1 MFPAAADPDPAGSYR
16 SVQWHRYQSVCI
28 KFHRAGCYECCGA
41 VRPDQYVYRCRQHNA
56 PGRIAD
62 PERGIQR
69 ENQVTRT
76 QEVFSLDMVLS
87 FAFSVF
93 VAVLLAAAGAFNW
106 TGMFTNDPA
115 VRVFLISI

>member
-16 SVQWHRYQSVCI
+16 SVQWHRYQPVCI
-28 KFHRAGCYECCGA
+28 NLHRAGCYECCGLFAPINMFIGA
-41 VRPDQYVYRCRQHNA
+41 VSTMLLGGSQILSAEYK
-56 PGRIAD
+56 GK
-62 PERGIQR
+62 
-69 ENQVTRT
+69 NQVTRT